1 MSPCNIPIIVL
12 PATSSPA
19 DIKRAIDANNQAVAK
34 SDGGRNKCKS
44 KKSFADFNLASLP
57 YKVLFIFGVIVVLLQ
72 NNTTSSSL
80 EVSRNGRSLG
90 EYYQDDL
97 YEYEARGRRGGNRWQ
112 EEEMYNPRM
121 RGGNHDYYDDR
132 SMGYRSG
139 PDDRN
144 TFHRVEPLPAYDD
157 ERDDK
162 GNVINPAKPAP
173 AKPDDDDQS
182 KVDDH
187 KVAPNPEA
195 PDTDPSDPPKPDNPD
210 SEHKDD
216 KNDEIH
222 IDDNHEIKP
231 DDDKDDKGKIIS
243 DPTQPIEPSDDP
255 HHDGSQPD
263 KPGPDGGLK
272 GVVGGEGPYGP
283 DGRGDRSGDEREF
296 RNYDNQRGR
305 HMDDRRGRGGY
316 DDYNGPDGYGSDYGR
331 RYGDDSREI
340 HYSNTE
346 RMYDEEYHGRGGRGG
361 DDRSIHYAEN
371 HRMIDEDMPYP
382 PNGRFRDDRSA
393 NYDRYNSMR
402 FEDDYNQGPRGGRMG
417 SANPFNVPPR
427 GGRDDD
433 HMIHTAHANK
443 MIDDMNDPRK
453 FHHSRNPHAK
463 PEDDPRQI
471 HSSRV
476 NPMKPDDHFFDDD
489 RFGPPGGPGKF
500 QDGRNRPMP
509 GGPQGNLGGRDQPGR
524 GGRLDME
531 EDAYGSRGDFM
542 RRPPQDGR
550 GRPGP
555 VGRDMPGRPQGGNEQ
570 LPFGCTRAELQEQM
584 TEEELNSKIKNLR
597 PNATVKEM
605 FVLFNQILSFERKKF
620 VKMQEYIMQYSQY
633 LQKTLLLPT
642 PIRMKYWWRAH
653 YNMTDELI
661 KKERGD
667 FQDFYAFVSKGQCQ
681 RWDFLYFANAKRKS
695 WDELRDLMKSIWME
709 ILTYKMKKHS
719 KL

>member
-19 DIKRAIDANNQAVAK
+19 DIKKAIDANNQTVAK
-34 SDGGRNKCKS
+34 SDGRRNKCKS
-44 KKSFADFNLASLP
+44 RKSFADFNLASLP

-72 NNTTSSSL
+72 NNNSSSL

-90 EYYQDDL
+90 EYYRDDH
-97 YEYEARGRRGGNRWQ
+97 YDYDPRGRRGSRWQ
-112 EEEMYNPRM
+112 EEEDMYNPRM
-121 RGGNHDYYDDR
+121 RGGNPDYYDER
-132 SMGYRSG
+132 SGGYRSG

-144 TFHRVEPLPAYDD
+144 TYHNVHPIPAYDD
-157 ERDDK
+157 QRDDK
-162 GNVINPAKPAP
+162 DNVIKPDKPAP
-173 AKPDDDDQS
+173 VKPDGDDTG
-182 KVDDH
+182 KGDDSS
-187 KVAPNPEA
+187 VTPSPE
-195 PDTDPSDPPKPDNPD
+195 NPD
-210 SEHKDD
+210 DPNNPPSTTETPGNSDGEHKDD
-216 KNDEIH
+216 EGNVIRPAGKH
-222 IDDNHEIKP
+222 VVKP
-231 DDDKDDKGKIIS
+231 DDENDDKS
-243 DPTQPIEPSDDP
+243 DNDPIKPNVPSEH
-255 HHDGSQPD
+255 HHDGSHDGSDDGSHDGSHPDQPGHHD
-263 KPGPDGGLK
+263 GLK
-272 GVVGGEGPYGP
+272 GTTSQGPYGP
-283 DGRGDRSGDEREF
+283 DPRGDRSGDEREF
-296 RNYDNQRGR
+296 RHNQHGR
-305 HMDDRRGRGGY
+305 VFDDRRGKGGF

-331 RYGDDSREI
+331 RYGDDGREI
-340 HYSNTE
+340 HYSRSE
-346 RMYDEEYHGRGGRGG
+346 KSFDDEYHGRGG
-361 DDRSIHYAEN
+361 DDRSFHISKT
-371 HRMIDEDMPYP
+371 HRVIDENMPYP
-382 PNGRFRDDRSA
+382 PNGPFRGGDNRSIRSEQIA
-393 NYDRYNSMR
+393 AMNYEEQ
-402 FEDDYNQGPRGGRMG
+402 FHQGPRGGRMG

-433 HMIHTAHANK
+433 HTFHPATPHRSV
-443 MIDDMNDPRK
+443 DDVNDPRN
-453 FHHSRNPHAK
+453 RGRRDAG
-463 PEDDPRQI
+463 DDPR
-471 HSSRV
+471 SF
-476 NPMKPDDHFFDDD
+476 NPARGNQRHDDQFFDEG

-500 QDGRNRPMP
+500 PDGRRPPVPGPHGGP
-509 GGPQGNLGGRDQPGR
+509 GGRGQPGR
-524 GGRLDME
+524 GGRLEME
-531 EDAYGSRGDFM
+531 DDAFGSRGDFM
-542 RRPPQDGR
+542 RRSHDGR
-550 GRPGP
+550 GRHGP
-555 VGRDMPGRPQGGNEQ
+555 HGDNEQ